1 MRAVFGFLILVL
13 LFGCNANKKSSSA
26 TQEPPPPGWVANR
39 PLNSAYYTGIGVAPK
54 TAGTNYQRTAKE
66 NALSDL
72 ASEIKVNVNSNSLLY
87 TLETNAKFE
96 QEFKESIRTRT
107 DLNLEDFEIVDTWED
122 VNGYWVYYRLNK
134 QAYAEKLQA
143 KKNTAQQL
151 ALDFLA
157 KAESARNNSSYSI
170 SVDYYLRGLQALEN
184 FWNED
189 NTVDYQGKTILL
201 DNTLFTGLKDQL
213 NQARIQFESPII
225 LSFQNSFKA
234 QADLL
239 VTNLS
244 GAPAESVPLTYE
256 YFGTYGRHRG
266 KVATNADGRATIP
279 VIEADKER
287 ADNSIRVSVDTEL
300 LFEPFQS
307 DKFMKK
313 LTETMRG
320 TEAQKPITYK
330 PPSVYLISK
339 EENLNR
345 SMDSEPIASA
355 IMTSLGRRGVT
366 FVNSKTNADIILKL
380 DANTKTSGTEQG
392 FYTSILTVNIEVN
405 ESLSGE
411 SRYKV
416 SKTNMKGVDL
426 SFEKAGLKAY
436 QNFTRN
442 IESELIRTLVNDL
455 F

>member
-1 MRAVFGFLILVL
+1 M
-13 LFGCNANKKSSSA
+13 
-26 TQEPPPPGWVANR
+26 
-39 PLNSAYYTGIGVAPK
+39 
-54 TAGTNYQRTAKE
+54 
-66 NALSDL
+66 
-72 ASEIKVNVNSNSLLY
+72 
-87 TLETNAKFE
+87 
-96 QEFKESIRTRT
+96 
-107 DLNLEDFEIVDTWED
+107 DTWED
-122 VNGYWVYYRLNK
+122 GNGYWVYYRLNK
-134 QAYAEKLQA
+134 LAYAEKLQA

-201 DNTLFTGLKDQL
+201 DNTLFTGLRDQL
-213 NQARIQFESPII
+213 NQAKIQFESPVV
-225 LSFQNSFKA
+225 LSFQNSFKT

-239 VTNLS
+239 VTNQS
-244 GAPAESVPLTYE
+244 GAPCESVPLAYE

-266 KVATNADGRATIP
+266 KVTTNADGRASIP

-287 ADNSIRVSVDTEL
+287 GDNSIRVSVDTEL

-307 DKFMKK
+307 DSFMKK

-320 TEAQKPITYK
+320 TEAQKPIKYN
-330 PPSVYLISK
+330 PPAVFLISK
-339 EENLNR
+339 EENLNK

-355 IMTSLGRRGVT
+355 IMTSLGRRGIT
-366 FVNSKTNADIILKL
+366 FANSKTTADIILKL
-380 DANTKTSGTEQG
+380 DANTKKSGTEQG
-392 FYTSILTVNIEVN
+392 FYTSVLTVNIEVT

-426 SFEKAGLKAY
+426 NFEKAGLKAY

>member
-1 MRAVFGFLILVL
+1 MRAFIGLFIVLVL
-13 LFGCNANKKSSSA
+13 LGCNANKQTA
-26 TQEPPPPGWVANR
+26 GNTQEPPPPGWVASR

-54 TAGTNYQRTAKE
+54 TVGTNYQRTAKE

-122 VNGYWVYYRLNK
+122 GNSYWVYYRLNK
-134 QAYAEKLQA
+134 LAYAEKLQA

-157 KAESARNNSSYSI
+157 KAESARNNSSYAI

-189 NTVDYQGKTILL
+189 NTVAYQGNTILL
-201 DNTLFTGLKDQL
+201 DNSLFTGLKDQL
-213 NQARIQFESPII
+213 NQARIQFESPIE
-225 LSFQNSFKA
+225 LSFQNSFKTK
-234 QADLL
+234 ADLL
-239 VTNLS
+239 VTTS
-244 GAPAESVPLTYE
+244 GGAPLESVPLAYD

-266 KVATNADGRATIP
+266 KVATNADGRATIS

-287 ADNSIRVSVDTEL
+287 GDNSIRVSVDTEL
-300 LFEPFQS
+300 MFEPFQT

-320 TEAQKPITYK
+320 TDMQKAIIYK

-339 EENLNR
+339 EENLGR

-355 IMTSLGRRGVT
+355 IITSLGRRGIT
-366 FVNSKTNADIILKL
+366 FANSKTNADIILKL
-380 DANTKTSGTEQG
+380 DADTKKSGTEQG
-392 FYTSILTVNIEVN
+392 FYTSVLTVNIEVT
-405 ESLSGE
+405 ESISGE

-416 SKTNMKGVDL
+416 SKNNMKGVDL
-426 SFEKAGLKAY
+426 NFEKAGLKAY
-436 QNFTRN
+436 QSFTRN

>member
-1 MRAVFGFLILVL
+1 MRAVLGLFILLV

-26 TQEPPPPGWVANR
+26 TAEPPAPRWVTNR
-39 PLNSAYYTGIGVAPK
+39 PLNAAYYTGIGVSPK

-87 TLETNAKFE
+87 TLETNSKFE

-122 VNGYWVYYRLNK
+122 GNSYWVYYRLNK

-143 KKNTAQQL
+143 KKDAAQQL
-151 ALDFLA
+151 AIDFLA
-157 KAESARNNSSYSI
+157 KAESAGNNSGYAISI
-170 SVDYYLRGLQALEN
+170 DYYLRGLQALEN

-189 NTVDYQGKTILL
+189 NTVNYQGETILL
-201 DNTLFTGLKDQL
+201 DNRLFTGLKEQL
-213 NQARIQFESPII
+213 NLVRIQFENPVE
-225 LSFQNSFKA
+225 LSFQNSFKTT
-234 QADLL
+234 ADVL
-239 VTNLS
+239 VTSWS
-244 GAPAESVPLTYE
+244 GAPLESVPLTYE

-266 KVATNADGRATIP
+266 KVATNADGRASIP

-287 ADNSIRVSVDTEL
+287 GDNSIRVSVATEQ

-320 TEAQKPITYK
+320 TDVQKAIVYK
-330 PPSVYLISK
+330 PPSVYLITT

-345 SMDSEPIASA
+345 NMESTPIKSA
-355 IMTSLGRRGVT
+355 IMTSLGRRGIT
-366 FVNSKTNADIILKL
+366 FANSESNADIILKL
-380 DANTKTSGTEQG
+380 DADTRKAGTEQG
-392 FYTSILTVNIEVN
+392 FYTSVLTVNIEVT

-411 SRYKV
+411 SRYNV
-416 SKTNMKGVDL
+416 SKNNMKGVDL
-426 SFEKAGLKAY
+426 NFEKAGLKAY

-442 IESELIRTLVNDL
+442 IESELMRTLVNDL